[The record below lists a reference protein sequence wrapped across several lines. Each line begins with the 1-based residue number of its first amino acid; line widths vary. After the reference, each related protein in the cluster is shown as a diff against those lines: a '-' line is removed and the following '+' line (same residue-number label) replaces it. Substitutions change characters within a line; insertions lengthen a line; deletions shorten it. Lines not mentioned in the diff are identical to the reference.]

1 MIRNLKA
8 LGLALVAVFAMS
20 AMAASAAQ
28 AETADFS
35 AAEYPAHIDGV
46 TDGITT
52 FTLGGLTLTCEAEGT
67 GELKEESPELT
78 ATLTFHTCHVVVLG
92 VTFPITVD
100 MNECHY
106 LFTAGTY
113 APTETN
119 GVGAAHG
126 TVHITCPEGKQIEIT
141 IFKAGG
147 AHTPENIRC
156 TIDAAPQTPTEG
168 VVDYFNETTESV
180 MAVTLQFTNVKL
192 KTTKTAT
199 GPLCPET
206 KEETGTFN
214 GSIWLKATNKA
225 HTAYINT
232 TVTGTP

>member
-8 LGLALVAVFAMS
+8 LGLALVAVLAMS

-46 TDGITT
+46 TDGFNT
-52 FTLGGLTLTCEAEGT
+52 FEMGGLKLTCEAKGT
-67 GELKEESPELT
+67 AELKEESSELT
-78 ATLTFHTCHVVVLG
+78 ATVEYHTCHVVVLG

-119 GVGAAHG
+119 GAGAAHG
-126 TVHITCPEGKQIEIT
+126 TVHITCPEKKQIEIT
-141 IFKAGG
+141 VFKAGG

-156 TIDAAPQTPTEG
+156 TIDVAAQTPTEG
-168 VVDYFNETTESV
+168 SIDYFNETTESV
-180 MAVTLQFTNVKL
+180 MAVTLQATEVKV
-192 KTTKTAT
+192 KATKTAT
-199 GPLCPET
+199 GSLCPET
-206 KEETGTFN
+206 KEETATYN
-214 GSIWLKATNKA
+214 GSVWVKATNKA
-225 HTAYINT
+225 HTAYIDT